1 MQTPARTVPDA
12 TADDVMHLLEDHVPL
27 SLLCDLTTS
36 EAPDSAEILAAE
48 GAPDDEW
55 WVR

>member
-1 MQTPARTVPDA
+1 MQSPAKDA
-12 TADDVMHLLEDHVPL
+12 AETTDDVMHLLEDHVPL
-27 SLLCDLTTS
+27 ALLCDLTTP
-36 EAPDSAEILAAE
+36 EAPDSQEILAAE